1 VPRPTSASATSGASP
16 LSGPIA
22 ASGLV
27 VIGLIAQDVGAAIS
41 VTVFPEVGAAGM
53 TALRLVF
60 SAAILLVIAR
70 PRLRGRT
77 RRDWL
82 TVVLFAG
89 ALAAMNLS
97 FYEAISRI
105 PLGIAVTIEVLGP
118 LVLSVIMGRRWL
130 NLLWAL
136 LALVGV
142 VILGGLNLERLDP
155 IGVAFA
161 VAAGAL
167 WAAYI
172 LTSAATGRRFER
184 LDGLAIAMAIAAIA
198 VLPFGAAVAGPAL
211 VDPRWLVLGLAVAVL
226 SSTIPYAF
234 ELVALRRL
242 PESAFGVLMSLSP
255 AIAALAGLVLL
266 GQSVTALDWIAIAI
280 VVVASAGAV
289 LTARR
294 REPIPPTP

>member
-1 VPRPTSASATSGASP
+1 MPRPTASASGGSAI
-16 LSGPIA
+16 SGPVA

-27 VIGLIAQDVGAAIS
+27 VVGLIAQDIGAAIS
-41 VTVFPEVGAAGM
+41 IMVFPEVGAAGM

-60 SAAILLVIAR
+60 SAAILLAIAR

-118 LVLSVIMGRRWL
+118 LLLSVVMGRRWV

-136 LALVGV
+136 LAIVGV
-142 VILGGLNLERLDP
+142 VILGGMNVERLDP
-155 IGVAFA
+155 VGVAFA
-161 VAAGAL
+161 IAAGAL

-172 LTSAATGRRFER
+172 LTSAATGRLFAK
-184 LDGLAIAMAIAAIA
+184 LDGLAIAMTIAAVV
-198 VLPFGAAVAGPAL
+198 VLPFGAIAAGPAIL
-211 VDPRWLVLGLAVAVL
+211 DPRWLLLGLAVAVL
-226 SSTIPYAF
+226 SSTIPYAL

-266 GQSVTALDWIAIAI
+266 GQAVTALDWLAIAI

-289 LTARR
+289 LTART
-294 REPIPPTP
+294 REPIPPTA

>member
-1 VPRPTSASATSGASP
+1 MSRPSSP
-16 LSGPIA
+16 SRALSGPVA

-27 VIGLIAQDVGAAIS
+27 VIGLITQDVGAAIS
-41 VTVFPEVGAAGM
+41 VMVFPEVGAAGM
-53 TALRLVF
+53 TALRLAF
-60 SAAILLVIAR
+60 SAVILLIVAR
-70 PRLRGRT
+70 PRLRGRS

-118 LVLSVIMGRRWL
+118 LLLSVIMGRRWL

-136 LALVGV
+136 LAVAGV
-142 VILGGLNLERLDP
+142 VVLGSQNIDRLDP
-155 IGVAFA
+155 VGVLFA

-167 WAAYI
+167 WACYI
-172 LTSAATGRRFER
+172 VTSAATGRRFEN
-184 LDGLAIAMAIAAIA
+184 LDGLAIAMTIAAIV
-198 VLPFGAAVAGPAL
+198 VLPFGAVAAGPSL
-211 VDPRWLVLGLAVAVL
+211 IDPRWLLLGLAVAVL
-226 SSTIPYAF
+226 SSTIPYAL

-255 AIAALAGLVLL
+255 AIAAMAGLLLL
-266 GQSVTALDWIAIAI
+266 GQPVSALDWIAIA
-280 VVVASAGAV
+280 VVVLASSGAV
-289 LTARR
+289 LTART
-294 REPIPPTP
+294 REPIPPTA